1 MVSFAIKQ
9 QQKKSSTI
17 RAVSIKNY
25 GKTYCK
31 TATASYMSPTV
42 AGPHRLDVKENPLLK
57 GIKGQKAIIR
67 KEKKADTEDV
77 LFPPVFC
84 RVEEEEQVK
93 KKILS
98 IVVFPDPAFLFQ
110 TDSRKLLILLT
121 EFPDAWDCI
130 HFC

>member
-1 MVSFAIKQ
+1 
-9 QQKKSSTI
+9 
-17 RAVSIKNY
+17 
-25 GKTYCK
+25 
-31 TATASYMSPTV
+31 MSPTV
-42 AGPHRLDVKENPLLK
+42 AGPHRLDVKGNPLLK
-57 GIKGQKAIIR
+57 GIKGQKAITR
-67 KEKKADTEDV
+67 KKKKADTEDV